1 MAKRVTCHFEGN
13 AMDRSQRSTPIRLRV
28 ISRKEIAIALYGQ
41 LRRPLQR
48 LFIVTPFLEDYEFFG
63 KGPLSRFILK
73 HLSESTEI
81 TMFTMPPEGTDGTKK
96 SFSRKYIL
104 MRLLASQGVN
114 VQFNHKLHAKVFLFD
129 ESEVTKACILG
140 SANLTTR
147 AMNELL
153 EIAVFTYNREVFKKV
168 LSTIHQFQNDFD
180 TMSFMEWKQ
189 ENIAKIKE
197 IMGVD

>member
-1 MAKRVTCHFEGN
+1 MVRKAIYLFEGKTMRRLDN
-13 AMDRSQRSTPIRLRV
+13 HSSVRLRV
-28 ISRKEIAIALYGQ
+28 ISRKEIPIALYGQ

-63 KGPLSRFILK
+63 RGPLSKLLSK
-73 HLSESTEI
+73 HLIEGTEI
-81 TMFTMPPEGTDGTKK
+81 TMLTMPPEGTDGTKK

-153 EIAVFTYNREVFKKV
+153 EIAIFTYNREVFNRV
-168 LSTIHQFQNDFD
+168 LSTICQFQNDSD
-180 TMSFMEWKQ
+180 TMSFMKWKQ
-189 ENIAKIKE
+189 KNTAKIKE
-197 IMGVD
+197 IMEVD